1 MLSSKFEE
9 ANLFLISKSKIP
21 IMKNEVIYCGKTIS
35 SINPQRNRFTSI
47 ASLIIHC
54 YLGRNE
60 EECFLRIQIS
70 LWIVVNFESYTI
82 FQLFP
87 LFTLCCA
94 QQHTPRQI
102 GKRNF
107 NISGGDNYEKSPTQP
122 KTRKFFHRYYLISH
136 SAA

>member
-1 MLSSKFEE
+1 
-9 ANLFLISKSKIP
+9 
-21 IMKNEVIYCGKTIS
+21 MKNKAIYCGQTIP
-35 SINPQRNRFTSI
+35 SINHPKNIFFSI

-60 EECFLRIQIS
+60 EEQFLRIQIS
-70 LWIVVNFESYTI
+70 LWIVVTLGNYTI

-87 LFTLCCA
+87 LFTLCCT
-94 QQHTPRQI
+94 QQHTPKQI

-107 NISGGDNYEKSPTQP
+107 NISGGDSWINSPTQP
-122 KTRKFFHRYYLISH
+122 KTRKFFHRYYLINH